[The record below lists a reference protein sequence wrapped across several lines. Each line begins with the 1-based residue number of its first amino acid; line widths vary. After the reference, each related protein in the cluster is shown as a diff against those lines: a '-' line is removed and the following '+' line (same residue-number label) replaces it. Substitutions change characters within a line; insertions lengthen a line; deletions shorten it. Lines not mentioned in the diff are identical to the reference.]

1 MTLEIR
7 NASAGYGPA
16 NVIHDISLSV
26 RPGEIVTL
34 VGANGAGK
42 STLAKMISGLI
53 PCRKGSIALEGV
65 RIDRKNTAER
75 MRLGIVHIPEGRQVF
90 SGLGVDENLNL
101 GGYLDRRRSAELA
114 QRRSEVLAIF
124 PALAGRLA
132 GAAGNL
138 SGGQQQMLAI
148 GRGLMSNPKLLIL
161 DEPSLGLAPLIVAE
175 IFRLIIRLRER
186 GLSILLSEQN
196 AQQSLGIADRG
207 YVLENGRIV
216 LEGTGRELLQ
226 SREVVDR
233 YLGIGTTVAD
243 GGDRSEPLA
252 SQLRSILTEI

>member
-1 MTLEIR
+1 MLEIKDV
-7 NASAGYGPA
+7 SAGYGPA
-16 NVIHDISLSV
+16 NVVHDVSLDV

-42 STLAKMISGLI
+42 STLAKTISGLV
-53 PCRKGSIALEGV
+53 PCRKGTIELSGV
-65 RIDRKNTAER
+65 RIDRKSTAER

-90 SGLGVDENLNL
+90 SGLSVNENLQL
-101 GGYLDRRRSAELA
+101 GGYLDRRQPAELA
-114 QRRSEVLAIF
+114 RRRSDVLAAF
-124 PALAGRLA
+124 PVLVDRLS
-132 GAAGNL
+132 GTAGNL

-148 GRGLMSNPKLLIL
+148 GRGLMSRPKLLIL

-175 IFRLIIRLRER
+175 IFRLIVRLRER

-207 YVLENGRIV
+207 YVLENGRV
-216 LEGTGRELLQ
+216 ALSGSGTELLQ

-233 YLGIGTTVAD
+233 YLGVGTGTAD
-243 GGDRSEPLA
+243 PRSSSGA
-252 SQLRSILTEI
+252 ISSQLRGLLDDI